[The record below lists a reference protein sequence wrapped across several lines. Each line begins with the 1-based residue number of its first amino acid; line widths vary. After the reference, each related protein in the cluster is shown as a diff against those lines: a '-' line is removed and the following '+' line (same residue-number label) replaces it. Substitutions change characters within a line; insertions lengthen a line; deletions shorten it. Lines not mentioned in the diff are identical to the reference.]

1 MFSYDFPLSF
11 PIPLPGGGGGDRWVG
26 HPLDLP
32 KEPVPE
38 IIVAD
43 VELISALA
51 PSLPFYSTEE
61 DWIFGRWL
69 LDRASG
75 LEENSLAAI
84 RKFGKP
90 GPDFYDLLV
99 RPANF

>member
-1 MFSYDFPLSF
+1 M
-11 PIPLPGGGGGDRWVG
+11 
-26 HPLDLP
+26 
-32 KEPVPE
+32 PE

-51 PSLPFYSTEE
+51 RP
-61 DWIFGRWL
+61 L
-69 LDRASG
+69 LSSSSIQRKRRRRRRRIESWTDFVRSYVVG
-75 LEENSLAAI
+75 LEKLSLAAI
-84 RKFGKP
+84 RKFGKV